1 MARFDK
7 LELNQPEPANPLRL
21 KGDADDV
28 NWLKRADQQRR
39 AGEYEDALRFYSR
52 ALEEDKTLIVGWL
65 GQVQMLV
72 QLAELK
78 EADIWAR
85 KALELFPNNPELLA
99 ARAQAQCRQ
108 AESAVALATID
119 GAFKQPG
126 QSGFRWIVRGEVM
139 LESGLDPARHCFDKA
154 LQADADWLV
163 PLEIA
168 RVYLFHNHP
177 APALIRS
184 RQALDKAADQ
194 PLVWLIHG
202 TAQMELELRKDAQN
216 SLQRCLQL
224 YPKQAEARQRLIQLA
239 EGGWSFRRMW
249 RGWFRR

>member
-7 LELNQPEPANPLRL
+7 LELNQPAESGPLRM
-21 KGDADDV
+21 KAEPDDA
-28 NWLKRADQQRR
+28 NWLKKADQQRR

-52 ALEEDKTLIVGWL
+52 ALEEDKTLIVGWV

-72 QLAELK
+72 QLGELK
-78 EADIWAR
+78 EADTWAR

-99 ARAQAQCRQ
+99 GRAQAQCRQ
-108 AESAVALATID
+108 ADSAAALATID
-119 GAFKQPG
+119 GAFKQSG
-126 QSGFRWIVRGEVM
+126 QSAYRWIVRGEVM
-139 LESGLDPARHCFDKA
+139 LEGGLDPARHCFDKA
-154 LQADADWLV
+154 VQADADWLV

-168 RVYLFHNHP
+168 RIYLFHGHP

-194 PLVWLIHG
+194 PHAWCIHG
-202 TAQMELELRKDAQN
+202 TAQMELELRKDAQK

-224 YPKQAEARQRLIQLA
+224 CPKHGEARQRLIQLA
-239 EGGWSFRRMW
+239 EGGWSLRRMW
-249 RGWFRR
+249 RRWIG

>member
-7 LELNQPEPANPLRL
+7 LELNKPAQAGPLRL

-28 NWLKRADQQRR
+28 NWLKKADQQRR

-52 ALEEDKTLIVGWL
+52 ALEDDKTLIVGWL

-72 QLAELK
+72 QLGELK
-78 EADIWAR
+78 EAEMWAR
-85 KALELFPNNPELLA
+85 KALELFPNNPELFA
-99 ARAQAQCRQ
+99 GRAQALCRQ
-108 AESAVALATID
+108 AESEAALAAID

-126 QSGFRWIVRGEVM
+126 QSAYRWTVRGEIM
-139 LESGLDPARHCFDKA
+139 LDSGLDPARHCFDKGVMT
-154 LQADADWLV
+154 DADWLV

-168 RVYLFHNHP
+168 RIYLFHNQT

-184 RQALDKAADQ
+184 KQALDKAADQ
-194 PLVWLIHG
+194 PLVWFIYG
-202 TAQMELELRKDAQN
+202 STQMELGLRKEAQQ

-224 YPKQAEARQRLIQLA
+224 CPKHGEARQRLIQLA
-239 EGGWSFRRMW
+239 KGGGSLKRFWRRLF
-249 RGWFRR
+249 G